1 MIDGEMQAF
10 ALTLDKFLDHA
21 AKWSPNV
28 EVVTALDDS
37 STKRAGYRQV
47 RERSLRVSAALTGM
61 GVGPGRRVA
70 TLAWNTQAHVEVW
83 YGVMGLGA
91 VCHTL
96 NPRLTEAQLAQCNT
110 AAAR

>member
-1 MIDGEMQAF
+1 
-10 ALTLDKFLDHA
+10 
-21 AKWSPNV
+21 
-28 EVVTALDDS
+28 
-37 STKRAGYRQV
+37 
-47 RERSLRVSAALTGM
+47 M

-96 NPRLTEAQLAQCNT
+96 NPRLTEAQLADMVAQSEAFILVVSADLEPWRAGSPGAPSRWT
-110 AAAR
+110 ESWSSTRWATSPARRAPPCWRR